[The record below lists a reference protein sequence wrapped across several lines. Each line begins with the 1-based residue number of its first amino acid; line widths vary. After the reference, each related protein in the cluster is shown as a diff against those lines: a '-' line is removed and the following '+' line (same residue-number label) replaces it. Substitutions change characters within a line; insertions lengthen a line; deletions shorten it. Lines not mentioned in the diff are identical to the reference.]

1 MNWPLHSQFL
11 VDSIYTQVNFR
22 TRYWICCWLNYFYNS
37 FVLLPLELVAGA
49 ITIKYWN
56 ASINSDVFVIIFWFV
71 VLVITMLGVRWYGE
85 AELVFCT
92 IKVIAVIGFIILG
105 IVLICG
111 GGPNHE
117 FIGGKYWREPGPF
130 ANFLKV
136 LLVHLSPLH
145 SLLVVQK

>member
-1 MNWPLHSQFL
+1 M
-11 VDSIYTQVNFR
+11 
-22 TRYWICCWLNYFYNS
+22 
-37 FVLLPLELVAGA
+37 PLELVAGA

-117 FIGGKYWREPGPF
+117 FIGGKYWRTGSF
-130 ANFLKV
+130 C
-136 LLVHLSPLH
+136 
-145 SLLVVQK
+145 